1 MLEGSNEPY
10 PIEIVEPAIDK
21 LSRAGRI
28 QRDEAA
34 RLRRKDIKEALAL
47 HSFKEE
53 KEARERLQAKRRMV
67 KLQRQKVKKV
77 QNKA

>member
-1 MLEGSNEPY
+1 MLEENE
-10 PIEIVEPAIDK
+10 IENEIVIGK
-21 LSRAGRI
+21 LSRAERI

-34 RLRRKDIKEALAL
+34 RLRRKDIKEALTL

-53 KEARERLQAKRRMV
+53 KEARERLQAKHRME
-67 KLQRQKVKKV
+67 KLQRQKMKKV